1 MKMLVSA
8 MAAILMAMATPLLAA
23 EAPPGQDA
31 RAPAY
36 KSELHKALPAWIML
50 IRLRYDLYGR
60 WKATGRWPDDPDAN
74 KALDAHSAYWADQ
87 LKHGRAVLAGG
98 MDGDYWDNVAVI
110 IFEAASREEAE
121 AIVAADPAV
130 RAYVFQAQVR
140 PFNINFLTN
149 KFSASPPGENQ

>member
-1 MKMLVSA
+1 MKMLVSL
-8 MAAILMAMATPLLAA
+8 MAAMLIVIAAPVQAA
-23 EAPPGQDA
+23 EAPPGKDA
-31 RAPAY
+31 TATAY
-36 KSELHKALPAWIML
+36 RSELHKALPAWIML

-60 WKATGRWPDDPDAN
+60 WKATGKWPDDPDAN
-74 KALDAHSAYWADQ
+74 KALGGHSAYWADQ
-87 LKHGRAVLAGG
+87 LKQGHAVMAGG

-149 KFSASPPGENQ
+149 KFSASPSGENQ

>member
-1 MKMLVSA
+1 MKMLVS
-8 MAAILMAMATPLLAA
+8 TLAA
-23 EAPPGQDA
+23 ALTVASSVQAADAPPGKDA
-31 RAPAY
+31 ATPVY
-36 KSELHKALPAWIML
+36 SSELHQQLPAWIML

-60 WKATGRWPDDPDAN
+60 WKATGKWPDDPEAN

-87 LKHGRAVLAGG
+87 LKRGRAVLAGG

-121 AIVAADPAV
+121 AIVSADPAV

-149 KFSASPPGENQ
+149 KFSTTSGNK

>member
-8 MAAILMAMATPLLAA
+8 MAAILMAIAAPVQAA
-23 EAPPGQDA
+23 EAPPEKDA
-31 RAPAY
+31 AAPAY
-36 KSELHKALPAWIML
+36 RSELHKALPAWIML
-50 IRLRYDLYGR
+50 IRLRYDLYAR
-60 WKATGRWPDDPDAN
+60 WKATGKWPDDPDAN
-74 KALDAHSAYWADQ
+74 QALDAHSAYWADQ
-87 LKHGRAVLAGG
+87 LKDGRAVLAGG
-98 MDGDYWDNVAVI
+98 MDGDYWDNAAMI

-149 KFSASPPGENQ
+149 KFSASPLGENQ